1 MNELSSL
8 VVRVEES
15 FSSTVARISSS
26 FFSLLCCIFSIDSAI
41 ILDCLSFC
49 SMLLR
54 RIVSSDFENMSV
66 SCC

>member
-15 FSSTVARISSS
+15 FVDGRAHLIELFLVA
-26 FFSLLCCIFSIDSAI
+26 LLHFSIDSAI